1 MLTSLAV
8 TPFGIWVLVVAI
20 ALPTTLALSVLWWL
34 FGPGAMR
41 RRKEARRRLRGDLG
55 VMRVPEVWE
64 QAVDPTPNLSW
75 FSLRPKPA
83 RHKADSPTKDTPA
96 ARLSVQHAVDREAL
110 EREIRRWD

>member
-1 MLTSLAV
+1 MWL
-8 TPFGIWVLVVAI
+8 LVVAI
-20 ALPTTLALSVLWWL
+20 ALPTTLTLIGLFWL

-55 VMRVPEVWE
+55 VMRMQEVWE

-75 FSLRPKPA
+75 FGLRPKPA
-83 RHKADSPTKDTPA
+83 RHKADPPTKGNPA
-96 ARLSVQHAVDREAL
+96 AKRPVQQAVDREAL